1 MTVSLPL
8 VVVLGFFAWA
18 AIKYL
23 GVRIWIVVLITLF
36 GFWLSRTFLAPA
48 IESGTRSGVTVINGQ
63 HI

>member
-23 GVRIWIVVLITLF
+23 GVRVWIVVLITLF

-48 IESGTRSGVTVINGQ
+48 IESGTRSGVTVINGR

>member
-23 GVRIWIVVLITLF
+23 GVRVWIVVLITLF

-63 HI
+63 YI